1 MYIYRLSCPFCRFSL
16 LLPVLVSPEQEVR
29 EALQWRQQKKKK
41 KKKKTVALPLS
52 CFIQKRKKKKFSA
65 NMQINF

>member
-1 MYIYRLSCPFCRFSL
+1 MYIYRLSCPFCGFPL
-16 LLPVLVSPEQEVR
+16 LLPVLVSPGQEVR

-41 KKKKTVALPLS
+41 KKEDSGSTPFLLYPKT
-52 CFIQKRKKKKFSA
+52 KKKKFSA

>member
-1 MYIYRLSCPFCRFSL
+1 MYIYRLSCPFCGFPL

-29 EALQWRQQKKKK
+29 EALQWRKQKKK